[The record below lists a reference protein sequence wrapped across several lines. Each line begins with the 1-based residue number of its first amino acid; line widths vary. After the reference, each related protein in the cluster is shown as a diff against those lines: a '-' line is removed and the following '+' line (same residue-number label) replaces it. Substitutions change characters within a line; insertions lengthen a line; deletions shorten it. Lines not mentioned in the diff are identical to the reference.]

1 MKLSDFRR
9 IGAAGLIIVGAVAP
23 VLVPEIKVGDIE
35 TAVTDFDKIVTA
47 GSSLGAFLLVLWSK
61 VASLTKRD

>member
-23 VLVPEIKVGDIE
+23 VLVPDIKVGDIE
-35 TAVTDFDKIVTA
+35 GAVTAFDNMVTA
-47 GSSLGAFLLVLWSK
+47 GSSLGAFILVLWSK
-61 VASLTKRD
+61 LASLRK